1 MKKEL
6 KRLVA
11 RKDAR
16 ELTEAESV
24 LVDYPLTAEEELQ
37 LVPYVEYLLEE
48 GEAIP
53 ESSEELLEGF
63 SMWQK

>member
-37 LVPYVEYLLEE
+37 LVPYVEHLLEE

-63 SMWQK
+63 STWQK

>member
-16 ELTEAESV
+16 KLTEAENV

-63 SMWQK
+63 SIWQK

>member
-16 ELTEAESV
+16 ELTEAENV

-63 SMWQK
+63 SIWQK